1 VRDIWNRPENFTE
14 AYNRP
19 TEPSKS
25 VSDVTLKTSLQGSKQ
40 EKTTIPESKTDSGFP
55 VKPVYMP
62 EDTASVDFPRDV
74 SRPGEYPF
82 TRGIYPT
89 MYRERLW
96 TMRQY
101 AGFGSA
107 EETNRRFKF
116 LVSQGQTGLSIAF
129 DLPTQLGFDS
139 DHPRAEGE
147 IGRVGVPI
155 SSLKDMETLFS
166 GIKLDQVSTS
176 MTINATAPVLLAMYI
191 AVGDLQGVSRQLLRG
206 TTQNEILKEY
216 SARNTYIFPPGP
228 SMKLAVDL
236 IEYCSQELPK
246 WYPISISGYHMREA
260 GSTAIQEIAFTLG
273 NAIAYV
279 DECQRR
285 GLKVDHFAPRLSFFF
300 NCSND
305 LLEEVAKFRAA
316 RRLWARVMKERYH
329 AVKPESMMMR
339 FHVQT
344 SGQSL
349 TAQQPENNI
358 IRVTLQALAA
368 VLGGAQSLHTC
379 SRDEALSLPTEES
392 VKIALRS
399 QQIIAYESGIT
410 RTVDPLGGSFYL
422 EALTSELE
430 DAAGHELKR
439 IEDMGGMVKAI
450 ELGHVQR
457 EIQKSAYDH
466 QKAVEEQKKIIVGVN
481 KFAENEKLEIGIHR
495 VTAEMTENQLQRLK
509 KVKATRDQQQVSKAL
524 QRISDAAS
532 QNENLMPHIIEAVK
546 NYCTTGEISD
556 ALRAVY
562 GEYRAPANF

>member
-1 VRDIWNRPENFTE
+1 M
-14 AYNRP
+14 
-19 TEPSKS
+19 
-25 VSDVTLKTSLQGSKQ
+25 KTSLQGTKQ
-40 EKTTIPESKTDSGFP
+40 ESNSIPESKTDSGIP
-55 VKPVYMP
+55 VKPLYTP
-62 EDTASVDFPRDV
+62 EDIASLDYSRDL

-116 LVSQGQTGLSIAF
+116 LVSQGQTGLSTAF
-129 DLPTQLGFDS
+129 DLPTQLGYDS

-166 GIKLDQVSTS
+166 EIRLDEVSTS
-176 MTINATAPVLLAMYI
+176 MTINATAPILLAMYV
-191 AVGDLQGVSRQLLRG
+191 AVGDMQGVSHQSLRG

-216 SARNTYIFPPGP
+216 SARNTYIFPPAP

-236 IEYCSQELPK
+236 IEFCSKELPK
-246 WYPISISGYHMREA
+246 WYPISVSGYHMREA
-260 GSTAIQEIAFTLG
+260 GASAIQEIAFTLG

-279 DECQRR
+279 DESRKR
-285 GLKVDHFAPRLSFFF
+285 GLKVDDFAPRLSFFF

-305 LLEEVAKFRAA
+305 FMEEVAKFRAA
-316 RRLWARVMKERYH
+316 RRLWARIMKERYH
-329 AVKPESMMMR
+329 ATKPESMMLR

-358 IRVTLQALAA
+358 IRVTLQALAS
-368 VLGGAQSLHTC
+368 VFGGAQSLHTC

-399 QQIIAYESGIT
+399 QQVIAYESGVT
-410 RTVDPLGGSFYL
+410 RTVDPLGGSYYL
-422 EALTSELE
+422 EALTTELE
-430 DAAGHELKR
+430 QGAESELKR
-439 IEDMGGMVKAI
+439 IDDIGGMVRAI

-457 EIQKSAYDH
+457 EIQKSAYEH
-466 QKAVEEQKKIIVGVN
+466 QKAVEAQHRIIVGVN
-481 KFAENEKLEIGIHR
+481 KFVESEKMDIGIHR
-495 VTAEMTENQLQRLK
+495 VTPEMARNQLKRLK
-509 KVKATRDQQQVSKAL
+509 EVKRTRDQEKVGKAL
-524 QRISDAAS
+524 ARIKDAAS
-532 QNENLMPHIIEAVK
+532 QNENLMPDIIDAVK
-546 NYCTTGEISD
+546 AYCTTGEISE
-556 ALRAVY
+556 ALRSVY

>member
-1 VRDIWNRPENFTE
+1 M
-14 AYNRP
+14 
-19 TEPSKS
+19 
-25 VSDVTLKTSLQGSKQ
+25 KTNLQGTKQ
-40 EKTTIPESKTDSGFP
+40 KETSIPESRTDSGIP
-55 VKPVYMP
+55 VKSLYTPKDIGDLDYSH
-62 EDTASVDFPRDV
+62 DLSQ
-74 SRPGEYPF
+74 PGEYPF
-82 TRGIYPT
+82 TRGIYQT

-107 EETNRRFKF
+107 EETNQRFKF
-116 LVSQGQTGLSIAF
+116 LVAQGQTGLSTAF
-129 DLPTQLGFDS
+129 DLPTQLGYDS

-176 MTINATAPVLLAMYI
+176 MTINATASILLAMYI
-191 AVGDLQGVSRQLLRG
+191 AVGDSQGVDHRLLRG

-216 SARNTYIFPPGP
+216 SARNTYIFPPAA
-228 SMKLAVDL
+228 SMKLTVDL
-236 IEYCSQELPK
+236 IEYCSKEVPK

-260 GSTAIQEIAFTLG
+260 GASAIQEIAFTLG

-279 DECQRR
+279 DESLKR
-285 GLKVDHFAPRLSFFF
+285 GLKVDDFAPRLSFFF

-305 LLEEVAKFRAA
+305 FMEEVAKFRAA
-316 RRLWARVMKERYH
+316 RRLWARTMKERYH
-329 AVKPESMMMR
+329 ATKPESMMLR

-344 SGQSL
+344 SGQAL

-358 IRVTLQALAA
+358 VRVTLQALAS

-379 SRDEALSLPTEES
+379 SRDEALSLPTEDS

-399 QQIIAYESGIT
+399 QQVIAYESGVT
-410 RTVDPLGGSFYL
+410 RTVDPLGGSYYL
-422 EALTSELE
+422 ETLTSELE
-430 DAAGHELKR
+430 RAAEKELKQ
-439 IEDMGGMVKAI
+439 IEVMGGMVKAI

-457 EIQKSAYDH
+457 EIQKSAYEH
-466 QKAVEEQKKIIVGVN
+466 QKAVEAQSRIIVGVN
-481 KFAENEKLEIGIHR
+481 KFVETEKFDIGIHR
-495 VTAEMTENQLQRLK
+495 VTAEMTQNQLKRLREVK
-509 KVKATRDQQQVSKAL
+509 RTRDKQKVERALTKVK
-524 QRISDAAS
+524 DAAS
-532 QNENLMPHIIEAVK
+532 QNENLMPYIIEGVK
-546 NYCTTGEISD
+546 VYCTTGEISD